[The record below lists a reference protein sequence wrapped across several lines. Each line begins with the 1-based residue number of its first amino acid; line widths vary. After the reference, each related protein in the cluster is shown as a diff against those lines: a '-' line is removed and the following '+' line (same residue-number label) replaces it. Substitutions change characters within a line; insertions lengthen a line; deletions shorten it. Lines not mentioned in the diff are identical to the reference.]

1 MFPII
6 GRLLL
11 AVVATYVAYLLTPK
25 PKGPEPSTLQDF
37 DIPKAEEGTEIPKV
51 FGTVEI
57 KSPSVVWYGDLRLIA
72 IKAKGKK

>member
-1 MFPII
+1 MFAIF